1 MVYTIKILHAKIKN
15 KLIFLTIFII
25 FIIFI
30 LRKKIADSLFYIHLY
45 LNKNIRY
52 AYIDDKK
59 SKTGYWSS
67 QQRETHVTCNE
78 LKLYLL
84 NYYKKHNVKK
94 VLDLGCGKG
103 EYIKFLKKYNI
114 NAIGVDNCD
123 ICKDIE
129 IHDLTKPY
137 YNHSDYVQTFE
148 VGEHIP
154 KKYESI
160 FIQNICNNAQKGI
173 IMSWALPGQ
182 GGDGHINEKST
193 NYIIKEI
200 EKYGFKLNK
209 EKTNEIRQNINISP
223 TFIYFRHNL
232 LIFDKVL

>member
-1 MVYTIKILHAKIKN
+1 MIYTKKLLRGQIKN
-15 KLIFLTIFII
+15 KLIFLTLFII

-30 LRKKIADSLFYIHLY
+30 LRKNIVDSLFYIHLY

-59 SKTGYWSS
+59 SKTGYWTSK
-67 QQRETHVTCNE
+67 QRETHVTCNE

-84 NYYKKHNVKK
+84 NYYKKHNAKK

-129 IHDLTKPY
+129 IYDLTKPY

-154 KKYESI
+154 NKYESI

-173 IMSWALPGQ
+173 IMSC
-182 GGDGHINEKST
+182 T
-193 NYIIKEI
+193 N
-200 EKYGFKLNK
+200 F
-209 EKTNEIRQNINISP
+209 TRS
-223 TFIYFRHNL
+223 RW
-232 LIFDKVL
+232 